1 MTPQSNFMIVAP
13 IDPRLIE
20 RLTKTLGSMNHRPGV
35 VDPLNNLLPFGRFD
49 RLHFA
54 RLMIL
59 DDPTENDVAVYGVAS
74 RKWTTSL
81 IFLGDCDGSAT
92 DFLDDLV
99 ARAGVG
105 LKTIFSHCA
114 GFTDQTDV
122 RQWMSDR
129 NQSPATIYVNWI
141 GRTVRQVR
149 EEDALYHS
157 IESFLDAST
166 DASRSADPRRVRAS
180 IVEFVEQ
187 ECEAGRL
194 TLTPQEVTP
203 PEWQL
208 RNLLHLVG
216 VPIILLVFAPLIVVC
231 LPFVIYELR
240 RLEKR
245 DPVIAPRPDPVHV
258 ARLADLE
265 DHDVTNQYNAFGAVK
280 PGLFRR
286 LALAFLLWV
295 VDYTTRHVFNRGYL
309 TRVSTIHFARWVFL
323 ADKTRVFFASN
334 YDGGDEA
341 YMDDFINKLG
351 WGLNLV
357 FSNGVGYPQTQW
369 VLHEGTYN
377 EQPFKYFNRR
387 HQLPSDVWYKAY
399 PGLSTIDL
407 ERNSLIRAGIEKA
420 SMTDAEIRDWLKLF

>member
-13 IDPRLIE
+13 IEPSLVE
-20 RLTKTLGSMNHRPGV
+20 RLRETLGSMNHRPGV
-35 VDPLNNLLPFGRFD
+35 VDPLNKLVPFRRFD

-54 RLMIL
+54 RFVIL
-59 DDPTENDVAVYGVAS
+59 DDPTENDVCVYGIAP

-81 IFLGDCDGSAT
+81 IFLGDCDGSAA

-99 ARAGVG
+99 ARAGAS
-105 LKTIFSHCA
+105 LRTIFSHCA
-114 GFTDQTDV
+114 GFTDQTNL
-122 RQWMSDR
+122 RRWMSSR
-129 NQSPATIYVNWI
+129 EVSPATIYVNRI

-149 EEDALYHS
+149 EEDALYNS
-157 IESFLDAST
+157 IESFLDANA
-166 DASRSADPRRVRAS
+166 DAMRTLDPRRVRART
-180 IVEFVEQ
+180 VEFVEQ
-187 ECEAGRL
+187 EREARRL
-194 TLTPQEVTP
+194 TLTPPEVTP
-203 PEWQL
+203 PQWQL

-216 VPIILLVFAPLIVVC
+216 VPIILLAFAPFIVVF
-231 LPFVIYELR
+231 LPFVIYEVR
-240 RLEKR
+240 RREER
-245 DPVIAPRPDPVHV
+245 DPIIAPRPDPVHV
-258 ARLADLE
+258 AQLADLE
-265 DHDVTNQYNAFGAVK
+265 DHDVTNQYNAFGTVK
-280 PGLFRR
+280 PGLLRR
-286 LALAFLLWV
+286 WMLTFLLWV
-295 VDYTTRHVFNRGYL
+295 VDYTTRHVYNRGYL

-377 EQPFKYFNRR
+377 EEPFKYFNRR

-399 PGLSTIDL
+399 PGLSTFDL